1 MGIHTHTTARSH
13 TARFSNRLRVALTLP
28 SRRLCLLVRTRRDIK
43 FPMNPKIKDR
53 QYMMV
58 RAMVLG
64 SWSVQSSMLSRSAK
78 SLEEKVDRD
87 KEEEEGWLTKVDVCL
102 KDEEEVVENK
112 GEGMREEYG
121 TREEGNSE
129 GRL

>member
-1 MGIHTHTTARSH
+1 M
-13 TARFSNRLRVALTLP
+13 
-28 SRRLCLLVRTRRDIK
+28 
-43 FPMNPKIKDR
+43 KDT

-58 RAMVLG
+58 RAMVFG
-64 SWSVQSSMLSRSAK
+64 SWRVHSSMLSRSAK
-78 SLEEKVDRD
+78 SLEGKVDRD
-87 KEEEEGWLTKVDVCL
+87 KGKEEEEGWSTKVDVCL

-129 GRL
+129 GRV